1 MGRRIGVPWCLPPG
15 RIKRVRALLGR
26 RLTTSLR
33 VSSSPA
39 RLKGFSNI
47 CQELTLVQLTQILS
61 ISFCPRLDV
70 LKTGIMKEEERRKLK
85 EVVNILAIAKIS
97 KVKSLQSIRSV
108 WHDGC
113 GKNQF

>member
-1 MGRRIGVPWCLPPG
+1 M
-15 RIKRVRALLGR
+15 
-26 RLTTSLR
+26 
-33 VSSSPA
+33 
-39 RLKGFSNI
+39 
-47 CQELTLVQLTQILS
+47 
-61 ISFCPRLDV
+61 